1 MYYFNKKIVMAW
13 LKLDKVNIINLNNV
27 LSIRI
32 NRRGESNCISV
43 TCTGIGLEYVS
54 KYMTEEDCQKKFDFI
69 QSKLLSD
76 EIIDI
81 S

>member
-1 MYYFNKKIVMAW
+1 MAW
-13 LKLDKVNIINLNNV
+13 LKLNKVNIINLNNI

-32 NRRGESNCISV
+32 NGRGGSNCISV
-43 TCTGIGLEYVS
+43 TCIGIGLEYTS